1 MIYVYICNFN
11 ILKFLLH
18 HVLTSNKRIPT
29 LSLFESKEIIF
40 SNRKYV
46 RNI

>member
-1 MIYVYICNFN
+1 MIYIFVVLIKISIAYCTYI
-11 ILKFLLH
+11 
-18 HVLTSNKRIPT
+18 TNKRIPT
-29 LSLFESKEIIF
+29 LSLFENKEIIF